1 MGSVTKISTFPVY
14 SKPAKPFSYMNTP
27 GPFHLQRFLDA
38 QKNDYADA
46 LHEIKQGHKQS
57 HWIWF
62 IFPQMRGLG
71 RSYMAEYYGISS
83 IEEARAYLDNPTLKA
98 RLIEI
103 STALLQHKGK
113 STAYEILGTIDAI
126 KVRSCMTLFD
136 HILPNAIFAE
146 VLDAFYNGERDK
158 KTTQM
163 IQS

>member
-1 MGSVTKISTFPVY
+1 MTTPDTF
-14 SKPAKPFSYMNTP
+14 N
-27 GPFHLQRFLDA
+27 LQRFLDA

-46 LHEIKQGHKQS
+46 LREIKQGYKQS

-71 RSYMAEYYGISS
+71 RSSMAEYYGISS
-83 IEEARAYLDNPTLKA
+83 IEEARAYLDHPTLRA

-126 KVRSCMTLFD
+126 KVRSSMTLFD

-146 VLDAFYNGERDK
+146 VLDAFYNGERDELTLNLFQK
-158 KTTQM
+158 SFTD
-163 IQS
+163 

>member
-1 MGSVTKISTFPVY
+1 
-14 SKPAKPFSYMNTP
+14 MNTP
-27 GPFHLQRFLDA
+27 DTFNLQRFLDA
-38 QKNDYADA
+38 QENDYADA
-46 LHEIKQGHKQS
+46 LHEIKQGYKQS

-83 IEEARAYLDNPTLKA
+83 IKEARAYLNHPTLKA

-103 STALLQHKGK
+103 STALLQHEGR

-126 KVRSCMTLFD
+126 KVRSSMTLFD

-146 VLDAFYNGERDK
+146 VLEAFYNSERDVMTLELLK
-158 KTTQM
+158 Q
-163 IQS
+163 

>member
-1 MGSVTKISTFPVY
+1 MT
-14 SKPAKPFSYMNTP
+14 TP
-27 GPFHLQRFLDA
+27 DTFHLQRFLDA
-38 QKNDYADA
+38 QENDYADA
-46 LHEIKQGHKQS
+46 LREIKQGYKQS

-71 RSYMAEYYGISS
+71 RSSMAEYYGISS
-83 IEEARAYLDNPTLKA
+83 IEEARAYLDHPTLKS

-136 HILPNAIFAE
+136 HILPNAIFAD
-146 VLDAFYNGERDK
+146 VLDTFYNSQRDELTLNLFQK
-158 KTTQM
+158 SFTD
-163 IQS
+163 

>member
-1 MGSVTKISTFPVY
+1 
-14 SKPAKPFSYMNTP
+14 MNTP
-27 GPFHLQRFLDA
+27 DTFNLHRFLSA
-38 QKNDYADA
+38 QEYDYPIA
-46 LHEIKQGHKQS
+46 LREIQNGCKQS

-71 RSYMAEYYGISS
+71 RSSMAEYYGISS
-83 IEEARAYLDNPTLKA
+83 IEEARAYLDNPILKA

-126 KVRSCMTLFD
+126 KVRSSMTLFD
-136 HILPNAIFAE
+136 HILPNTIFAE
-146 VLDAFYNGERDK
+146 VLDAFYNGERDE

>member
-1 MGSVTKISTFPVY
+1 MT
-14 SKPAKPFSYMNTP
+14 TP
-27 GPFHLQRFLDA
+27 DIFNLQRFLDA
-38 QKNDYADA
+38 QKNNYADA
-46 LHEIKQGHKQS
+46 LREIKQGYKQS

-71 RSYMAEYYGISS
+71 RSSMAEYYGISS
-83 IEEARAYLDNPTLKA
+83 IEEARAYLDHPTLKA

-136 HILPNAIFAE
+136 HILPNTIFAE
-146 VLDAFYNGERDK
+146 VLDAFYNGERDVMTLELLK
-158 KTTQM
+158 Q
-163 IQS
+163 

>member
-1 MGSVTKISTFPVY
+1 MKTQD
-14 SKPAKPFSYMNTP
+14 PFN
-27 GPFHLQRFLDA
+27 LQRFLDA

-46 LHEIKQGHKQS
+46 LHEIKQGYKQS

-71 RSYMAEYYGISS
+71 MSYMAEYYGISS
-83 IEEARAYLDNPTLKA
+83 IEEARAYLDHPTLRA
-98 RLIEI
+98 RLLEI
-103 STALLQHKGK
+103 STALLKHKGK

-126 KVRSCMTLFD
+126 KVRSSMTLFD
-136 HILPNAIFAE
+136 HIMPHAIFAK
-146 VLDAFYNGERDK
+146 VLDAFYNSQHDE

>member
-1 MGSVTKISTFPVY
+1 MTTPDTF
-14 SKPAKPFSYMNTP
+14 N
-27 GPFHLQRFLDA
+27 LQRFLDA
-38 QKNDYADA
+38 QENDYADA
-46 LHEIKQGHKQS
+46 LREIKQGYKQS

-71 RSYMAEYYGISS
+71 MSYMAEYYGISS
-83 IEEARAYLDNPTLKA
+83 IEEARAYLDHPILKA

-103 STALLQHKGK
+103 STALLQHKDR

-136 HILPNAIFAE
+136 HILPNAIFAD
-146 VLDAFYNGERDK
+146 VLDAFYNSQRDE

>member
-1 MGSVTKISTFPVY
+1 
-14 SKPAKPFSYMNTP
+14 MNTP
-27 GPFHLQRFLDA
+27 GPFNLQRFLDA
-38 QKNDYADA
+38 QKNNYADA
-46 LHEIKQGHKQS
+46 LREIKQGYKQS

-71 RSYMAEYYGISS
+71 RSSMAEYYGISS
-83 IEEARAYLDNPTLKA
+83 IEEARAYLDHPTLKA

-136 HILPNAIFAE
+136 HILPNTIFAE
-146 VLDAFYNGERDK
+146 VLDAFYNGERDVMTLELLK
-158 KTTQM
+158 Q
-163 IQS
+163 